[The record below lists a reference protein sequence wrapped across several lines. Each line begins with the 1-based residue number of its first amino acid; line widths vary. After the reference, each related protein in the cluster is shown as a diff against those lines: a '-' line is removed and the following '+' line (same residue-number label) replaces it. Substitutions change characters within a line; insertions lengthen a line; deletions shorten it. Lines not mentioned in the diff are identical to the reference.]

1 MFLRGR
7 TLPVWQGGLIVLLV
21 FLAYLPALQGG
32 FVWDDDDYVVNN
44 LLLHSLKGLS
54 QIWFAPGTTP
64 QYYPLSFT
72 SFWVD
77 YHLWKLNPLGYH
89 LTNLLF
95 QATNAILLW
104 TLLRRLRVPGAW
116 LAAAIFAIHPVNV
129 ESVAWITE
137 RKNVLAG
144 FFYLSS
150 ALACLQ
156 FWLPDLAAADR
167 DARGGPQ
174 TTAAGLGNWKF
185 YWLALLLYF
194 CALLAKTATIAL
206 PAAVL
211 LVVWWKRG
219 RMGWRALF
227 PVAPFLAVGMGMG
240 LLTVWVEKHF
250 VHAAGSEWTFSPL
263 ERCLIAGRAVWFY
276 LGKLVWPHPLM
287 FVYPHWEIHAA
298 RPLAYLPVL
307 ALMVV
312 LFILWLDRKGWA
324 RPMLVALVYFLAL
337 LFPVLG
343 FFDVYFFRYSFV
355 ADHFQYLASIGPLT
369 LAAAGITLAFK
380 TKPFLKLAGG
390 GALLLTLGLLTWQ
403 QAGIYRNLDTLWR
416 DTLAKNPDCWMAHN
430 NLGLLL
436 KNQGHIE
443 EAIEH
448 YHQALQINPNNP
460 EALSGLGVVLADKG
474 QFDEAIEYYRKAL
487 QISPNWCAL
496 LNNLGVTLTAKGQFD
511 EAIEYYRKAIQ
522 INPNWCAL
530 LSNPGN
536 ALADKG
542 RFDEAIEDYRK
553 ALQID
558 PNNFD
563 AQYNLSTAL
572 AARGQFDEAI
582 ENYRKA
588 IQIDPTNFKARYNLG
603 TALATRGQLDEA
615 IENYRKAIQ
624 IDPTNFEA
632 QYNLGIAL
640 AAKGQTDEAIEN
652 YRRAIQINPNS
663 FEALNNLGATL
674 AAKGRFDEAIESYRK
689 AIQIDPNNFEA
700 QYNLGT
706 ALAVRGQFDEAIENY
721 RKASQINSNHPETFF
736 HLGMTLG
743 QLGRTREAVAQ
754 YRAALR
760 LNPNLAGALNN
771 LAWVLVASPD
781 DELRNGPEAVRL
793 AERACELTHYG
804 EPSFLDTL
812 AAAYAECGR
821 FPEAVTAEE
830 KAERLATAAG
840 LWAVAAK
847 NRQMLELYRAGK
859 PYHEPAPMVK

>member
-1 MFLRGR
+1 M
-7 TLPVWQGGLIVLLV
+7 TLV
-21 FLAYLPALQGG
+21 AYLPALQGG

-104 TLLRRLRVPGAW
+104 TLLRRLCVPGAW

-156 FWLPDLAAADR
+156 FWLPDLAAGEGR
-167 DARGGPQ
+167 TQRGLQ
-174 TTAAGLGNWKF
+174 TTAAGLGNWKC
-185 YWLALLLYF
+185 YWLALLLYL

-206 PAAVL
+206 PVAVL

-219 RMGWRALF
+219 KMGWRALF
-227 PVAPFLAVGMGMG
+227 PLAPFLAVGMAMG

-250 VHAAGSEWTFSPL
+250 VHAAGREWTFSLL

-287 FVYPHWEIHAA
+287 FVYPRWEIQAA

-307 ALMVV
+307 ALLVV
-312 LFILWLDRKGWA
+312 LFILWLNRKGWA
-324 RPMLVALVYFLAL
+324 RPMLVALVYFLML

-355 ADHFQYLASIGPLT
+355 ADHFQYLAGIGPLT

-380 TKPFLKLAGG
+380 KTKPVLKLAGC
-390 GALLLTLGLLTWQ
+390 GALLLTLGVLTWQ
-403 QAGIYRNLDTLWR
+403 QAGIYRDMETLWQDTLV
-416 DTLAKNPDCWMAHN
+416 KNPDCWMAHS

-448 YHQALQINPNNP
+448 YHQALQIAPNAWD
-460 EALSGLGVVLADKG
+460 ALNDLGVALADKG
-474 QFDEAIEYYRKAL
+474 QFDEAIEYYHKSL
-487 QISPNWCAL
+487 QIDPNLFAVQ
-496 LNNLGVTLTAKGQFD
+496 NNLGHALAAEGRFD
-511 EAIEYYRKAIQ
+511 EAIEYYRQALQ
-522 INPNWCAL
+522 ISPNFSDAL
-530 LSNPGN
+530 NNLGN
-536 ALADKG
+536 ALATRG
-542 RFDEAIEDYRK
+542 RFDEAIDNYRK
-553 ALQID
+553 AVQVNPDFSEAL
-558 PNNFD
+558 NN
-563 AQYNLSTAL
+563 LGVAL
-572 AARGQFDEAI
+572 AARGRFDEAIDNYRKAIRINPNDCDALNNLGMALAARGRFDEAI
-582 ENYRKA
+582 ENYRQA
-588 IQIDPTNFKARYNLG
+588 VRV
-603 TALATRGQLDEA
+603 
-615 IENYRKAIQ
+615 
-624 IDPTNFEA
+624 
-632 QYNLGIAL
+632 
-640 AAKGQTDEAIEN
+640 
-652 YRRAIQINPNS
+652 NPN
-663 FEALNNLGATL
+663 
-674 AAKGRFDEAIESYRK
+674 R
-689 AIQIDPNNFEA
+689 
-700 QYNLGT
+700 
-706 ALAVRGQFDEAIENY
+706 
-721 RKASQINSNHPETFF
+721 PETFF
-736 HLGMTLG
+736 HLGMTLD
-743 QLGRTREAVAQ
+743 QLGRTREAAAQ
-754 YRAALR
+754 YREALK
-760 LNPNLAGALNN
+760 LNPNLAGPLNN
-771 LAWVLVASPD
+771 LAWVLAAGPD

-793 AERACELTHYG
+793 AQRACELTHYG
-804 EPSFLDTL
+804 EPLFIGTL

-821 FPEAVTAEE
+821 FPEAVATAE
-830 KAERLATAAG
+830 KAEQLATTAG
-840 LWAVAAK
+840 TKDVAGK
-847 NRQMLELYRAGK
+847 IRQLLELYRAGK
-859 PYHEPAPMVK
+859 PFHEPAPTAK